1 MVTNQAS
8 NLKELLAKDEQ
19 FLSGALYRIFHIV
32 VERGEGPYLFT
43 VDGEKYLDLTSGIG
57 VTQLG
62 HCYPEVVKAAQNQ
75 LEKLVHIN
83 GVTHHVETIKLAER
97 LAKILPGNLDNTFF
111 CNSGA
116 EAVEGALK
124 LAKHINP
131 GRPNVIAFR
140 GSFHGRTL
148 ATTSISSSKVSLR
161 KNYDPIL
168 SGVNFVD
175 YPTDTKKTI
184 EEINKMFKLHLPPE
198 SVFAIIIEPILGEGG
213 YLPSPPDFL
222 KELRKLC
229 DEHKIV
235 LICDEVQSGIGRT
248 GRWFGCEN
256 YNVTPDIIT
265 MAKGIANGLPMGA
278 FSSTKKH
285 MSLMPPGSHG
295 STFGGN
301 AVVSAASNKT
311 LEIIERDNILTYVS
325 KTGEE
330 LISYLKKELKEK
342 VQVRGLGF
350 MIGLEFESKDK
361 TKKIVDECFTKEKI
375 LLLTAGAEQKTIRL
389 IPSLNIEKNILFN
402 VAEKIIA
409 IIKKST

>member
-19 FLSGALYRIFHIV
+19 FLSGALYRIFHVV

-43 VDGEKYLDLTSGIG
+43 VDEEKYLDLTSGIG

-62 HCYPEVVKAAQNQ
+62 HCHPEVVKAACEQ

-124 LAKHINP
+124 LAKYINP

-184 EEINKMFKLHLPPE
+184 EEVNKMFKLHLPPE

-248 GRWFGCEN
+248 GKWFGCEN
-256 YNVTPDIIT
+256 YSTIPDIIT
-265 MAKGIANGLPMGA
+265 IAK
-278 FSSTKKH
+278 
-285 MSLMPPGSHG
+285 
-295 STFGGN
+295 
-301 AVVSAASNKT
+301 
-311 LEIIERDNILTYVS
+311 
-325 KTGEE
+325 
-330 LISYLKKELKEK
+330 
-342 VQVRGLGF
+342 
-350 MIGLEFESKDK
+350 
-361 TKKIVDECFTKEKI
+361 
-375 LLLTAGAEQKTIRL
+375 
-389 IPSLNIEKNILFN
+389 
-402 VAEKIIA
+402 
-409 IIKKST
+409 